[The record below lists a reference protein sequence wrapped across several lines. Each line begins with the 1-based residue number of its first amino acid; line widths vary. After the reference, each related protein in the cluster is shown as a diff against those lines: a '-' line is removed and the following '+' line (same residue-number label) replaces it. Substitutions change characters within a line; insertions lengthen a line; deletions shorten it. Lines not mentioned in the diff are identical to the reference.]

1 MDTWFSRRTT
11 SVLGAVALV
20 AGTLAGGQIAVGAVL
35 ERGALADA
43 VPRTSLSPYSDGAFT
58 VRAAAV
64 DSRVDIAG
72 AEDGSYVLGH
82 TPAGSDVVLDL
93 DLLSGD
99 TARPW
104 WVQPATGT
112 TLELAQLS
120 SSGIARFPV
129 PQGTGG
135 SADWVLV
142 VDDVAAGYGAPDADA
157 IARAVGERVRA
168 AVAEAGSGADPDR
181 AGSGGGSDSGSD
193 SGSGDGPDGGG
204 SDGPDP
210 SGSRSGRSG
219 SDDSASRGS
228 GSNGSGPGG
237 SGSDGGVADPGGSG
251 QRSGG
256 SAGDGPAS
264 GSEPED
270 RDFGGSGDS
279 GRSRDDDGSSEGGSG
294 TDGSGSGRDDSG
306 GDKPSGDKPGGD
318 KTGGDD
324 KSGGEKSGGDGS
336 GGNEASG
343 AKDSGTEDS
352 GTEDSGTEDSGT
364 EDSGAEGGGGDSGT
378 PAPRAPAPRA
388 PAPER
393 EEKKEPTPSSSAK
406 AADGTWDRLA
416 QCESSGD
423 WAISTGNGYHGGLQ
437 FDKGTWSDFGGTK
450 YAPTA
455 DGATKEQ
462 QIEIATKVRDAR
474 GGYGSWPACAN
485 KLGLPR

>member
-1 MDTWFSRRTT
+1 M
-11 SVLGAVALV
+11 LGAVALV
-20 AGTLAGGQIAVGAVL
+20 AGTLVGGQLAVGAVL
-35 ERGALADA
+35 DRGALADA

-112 TLELAQLS
+112 TLELARLA
-120 SSGIARFPV
+120 SSGIARFPA
-129 PQGTGG
+129 PQGPDG
-135 SADWVLV
+135 SLDWVLV

-157 IARAVGERVRA
+157 VARAVGERVRSA
-168 AVAEAGSGADPDR
+168 AAR
-181 AGSGGGSDSGSD
+181 AGSGR
-193 SGSGDGPDGGG
+193 GGG
-204 SDGPDP
+204 AD
-210 SGSRSGRSG
+210 
-219 SDDSASRGS
+219 
-228 GSNGSGPGG
+228 G
-237 SGSDGGVADPGGSG
+237 SGSDGSAGAPDPAGASGGSG
-251 QRSGG
+251 DGHSSGG

-270 RDFGGSGDS
+270 RDFRG
-279 GRSRDDDGSSEGGSG
+279 
-294 TDGSGSGRDDSG
+294 
-306 GDKPSGDKPGGD
+306 
-318 KTGGDD
+318 
-324 KSGGEKSGGDGS
+324 SGGDGAPPGGNGGSFDGDDSAEDGS
-336 GGNEASG
+336 GGSG
-343 AKDSGTEDS
+343 GDRSGGDEGRGDKGDKGDGGDEDRGNGS
-352 GTEDSGTEDSGT
+352 
-364 EDSGAEGGGGDSGT
+364 GGGD
-378 PAPRAPAPRA
+378 ADAPAPAA
-388 PAPER
+388 PAPKPET
-393 EEKKEPTPSSSAK
+393 KKEPAPSSSAK
-406 AADGTWDRLA
+406 AADGTWDELA

-423 WAISTGNGYHGGLQ
+423 WSISTGNGYHGGLQ
-437 FDKGTWSDFGGTK
+437 FDKGTWSDFGGTT

>member
-1 MDTWFSRRTT
+1 M
-11 SVLGAVALV
+11 LGAVALV

-112 TLELAQLS
+112 TLELAQLA

-135 SADWVLV
+135 STDWVLV

-181 AGSGGGSDSGSD
+181 AGSE
-193 SGSGDGPDGGG
+193 SGSGSGSNGGG
-204 SDGPDP
+204 SDGPAP
-210 SGSRSGRSG
+210 SGSRSDDSG
-219 SDDSASRGS
+219 SGGS
-228 GSNGSGPGG
+228 GSNGSGSGG
-237 SGSDGGVADPGGSG
+237 SGSDGGVGDPGGSG

-270 RDFGGSGDS
+270 RDFSGSSGSRDS
-279 GRSRDDDGSSEGGSG
+279 GRSRDDGGSSEGGSG
-294 TDGSGSGRDDSG
+294 TDGSESGRNDSSGDDS
-306 GDKPSGDKPGGD
+306 SGD
-318 KTGGDD
+318 KTGGD
-324 KSGGEKSGGDGS
+324 EKSGGDGS
-336 GGNEASG
+336 GGNEDSG
-343 AKDSGTEDS
+343 AKDSGAK
-352 GTEDSGTEDSGT
+352 
-364 EDSGAEGGGGDSGT
+364 DSGAKGRGGDSGT

>member
-1 MDTWFSRRTT
+1 M
-11 SVLGAVALV
+11 LGAVALV

-181 AGSGGGSDSGSD
+181 AGSG
-193 SGSGDGPDGGG
+193 
-204 SDGPDP
+204 
-210 SGSRSGRSG
+210 
-219 SDDSASRGS
+219 
-228 GSNGSGPGG
+228 
-237 SGSDGGVADPGGSG
+237 
-251 QRSGG
+251 
-256 SAGDGPAS
+256 
-264 GSEPED
+264 
-270 RDFGGSGDS
+270 
-279 GRSRDDDGSSEGGSG
+279 
-294 TDGSGSGRDDSG
+294 SGRDDSG

-343 AKDSGTEDS
+343 AK
-352 GTEDSGTEDSGT
+352 DSGTEDSGT

>member
-20 AGTLAGGQIAVGAVL
+20 AGTLAGGQLAVGAVL
-35 ERGALADA
+35 DRGALADA

-112 TLELAQLS
+112 TLELAQLA
-120 SSGIARFPV
+120 SSGIARFPA
-129 PQGTGG
+129 PQGAGG
-135 SADWVLV
+135 SRDWVLV

-157 IARAVGERVRA
+157 VARAVGERVRS
-168 AVAEAGSGADPDR
+168 AVAR
-181 AGSGGGSDSGSD
+181 AGSGRVSGAD
-193 SGSGDGPDGGG
+193 
-204 SDGPDP
+204 
-210 SGSRSGRSG
+210 
-219 SDDSASRGS
+219 
-228 GSNGSGPGG
+228 G
-237 SGSDGGVADPGGSG
+237 SGSDGAAGGPDPAGPSGGSG
-251 QRSGG
+251 DGQGAGDAADGGGRGGTGSGADGAPDSAGPDSGSGGDGSDGAGSTDGDGGTGGGGGGDDGSGSGSPSGSGGSGHRSGG

-270 RDFGGSGDS
+270 RDFGGSGGD
-279 GRSRDDDGSSEGGSG
+279 GDPPGGNGGSSDGDDSAEGGSG
-294 TDGSGSGRDDSG
+294 GSGGGSGGDSG
-306 GDKPSGDKPGGD
+306 GDEDRGDKGD
-318 KTGGDD
+318 KDD
-324 KSGGEKSGGDGS
+324 EEDEDRGNGS
-336 GGNEASG
+336 GG
-343 AKDSGTEDS
+343 
-352 GTEDSGTEDSGT
+352 
-364 EDSGAEGGGGDSGT
+364 GD
-378 PAPRAPAPRA
+378 ADAPAPAA
-388 PAPER
+388 PAPKPEK
-393 EEKKEPTPSSSAK
+393 KKEPAPSSSAK
-406 AADGTWDRLA
+406 AADGTWDELA

-423 WAISTGNGYHGGLQ
+423 WSISTGNGYHGGLQ

-455 DGATKEQ
+455 DGASKEQ

>member
-1 MDTWFSRRTT
+1 M
-11 SVLGAVALV
+11 LGAVALV
-20 AGTLAGGQIAVGAVL
+20 AGTLVGGQLAVGAVL
-35 ERGALADA
+35 ERGSLADA

-112 TLELAQLS
+112 TLELAQLA
-120 SSGIARFPV
+120 SSGIARFPA
-129 PQGTGG
+129 PQGPGG
-135 SADWVLV
+135 SRDWVLV

-157 IARAVGERVRA
+157 VARAVGERVRS
-168 AVAEAGSGADPDR
+168 AVARAGSGRGSGAD
-181 AGSGGGSDSGSD
+181 
-193 SGSGDGPDGGG
+193 
-204 SDGPDP
+204 
-210 SGSRSGRSG
+210 
-219 SDDSASRGS
+219 
-228 GSNGSGPGG
+228 G
-237 SGSDGGVADPGGSG
+237 SGSDGSSGGPDPAGPSGGSG
-251 QRSGG
+251 DGQDSGDGRGADDAAGGGGRDGTGSGADGAPDSAGPDSGSDGDGSDGDGPTGDGPTGGDRGTGGTGGGGDDGSRSGSPSRSGGSGHPSGG

-270 RDFGGSGDS
+270 RDFRG
-279 GRSRDDDGSSEGGSG
+279 
-294 TDGSGSGRDDSG
+294 
-306 GDKPSGDKPGGD
+306 
-318 KTGGDD
+318 
-324 KSGGEKSGGDGS
+324 SGGDGAPP
-336 GGNEASG
+336 GGNGGSSDG
-343 AKDSGTEDS
+343 DDS
-352 GTEDSGTEDSGT
+352 
-364 EDSGAEGGGGDSGT
+364 AEGGGGSGSDEGRGDKRDEDDERDEDRGNRSGGGD
-378 PAPRAPAPRA
+378 ADAPAPAA
-388 PAPER
+388 PAPEP
-393 EEKKEPTPSSSAK
+393 ETKKEPAPSSSAK
-406 AADGTWDRLA
+406 AADGTWDELA

-423 WAISTGNGYHGGLQ
+423 WSISTGNGYHGGLQ
-437 FDKGTWSDFGGTK
+437 FDRGTWSDFGGTR

>member
-1 MDTWFSRRTT
+1 M
-11 SVLGAVALV
+11 LGAVALV
-20 AGTLAGGQIAVGAVL
+20 AGTLVGGQLAVGSVL
-35 ERGALADA
+35 DRGALADA

-112 TLELAQLS
+112 TLELARLA
-120 SSGIARFPV
+120 SSGIARFPA
-129 PQGTGG
+129 PQGPDG
-135 SADWVLV
+135 SRDWVLV

-157 IARAVGERVRA
+157 VARAVGERARS
-168 AVAEAGSGADPDR
+168 AVAREGSGRGTGAD
-181 AGSGGGSDSGSD
+181 
-193 SGSGDGPDGGG
+193 
-204 SDGPDP
+204 
-210 SGSRSGRSG
+210 
-219 SDDSASRGS
+219 
-228 GSNGSGPGG
+228 G
-237 SGSDGGVADPGGSG
+237 SGSDGSAGAPDPAGASGGSG
-251 QRSGG
+251 DGHPSGG

-270 RDFGGSGDS
+270 RDFRG
-279 GRSRDDDGSSEGGSG
+279 
-294 TDGSGSGRDDSG
+294 
-306 GDKPSGDKPGGD
+306 
-318 KTGGDD
+318 
-324 KSGGEKSGGDGS
+324 SGGDGAPPGGNGGSSDGDDSAEDGS
-336 GGNEASG
+336 GGSG
-343 AKDSGTEDS
+343 GDRSGGDEGRGDKGDKGDGGDEDRGNGS
-352 GTEDSGTEDSGT
+352 
-364 EDSGAEGGGGDSGT
+364 GGGD
-378 PAPRAPAPRA
+378 ADAPAPAA
-388 PAPER
+388 PAPKPET
-393 EEKKEPTPSSSAK
+393 KKEPAPSSSAK
-406 AADGTWDRLA
+406 AADGTWDELA

-423 WAISTGNGYHGGLQ
+423 WSISTGNGYHGGLQ
-437 FDKGTWSDFGGTK
+437 FDKGTWSDFGGTT

>member
-20 AGTLAGGQIAVGAVL
+20 AGTLVGGQLAVGSVL
-35 ERGALADA
+35 DRGALADA

-112 TLELAQLS
+112 TLELARLA
-120 SSGIARFPV
+120 SSGIARFPA
-129 PQGTGG
+129 PQGPDG
-135 SADWVLV
+135 SLDWVLV

-157 IARAVGERVRA
+157 VARAVGERVRSA
-168 AVAEAGSGADPDR
+168 AAR
-181 AGSGGGSDSGSD
+181 AGSGR
-193 SGSGDGPDGGG
+193 GGG
-204 SDGPDP
+204 AD
-210 SGSRSGRSG
+210 
-219 SDDSASRGS
+219 
-228 GSNGSGPGG
+228 G
-237 SGSDGGVADPGGSG
+237 SGSDGSDGSDSSDGSDGSAGAPDPAGASGGSG
-251 QRSGG
+251 DGHGSGGDGGTGGDGGGGDDGSGSGSPSGSGGSGHPSGG

-270 RDFGGSGDS
+270 RDFRG
-279 GRSRDDDGSSEGGSG
+279 
-294 TDGSGSGRDDSG
+294 
-306 GDKPSGDKPGGD
+306 
-318 KTGGDD
+318 
-324 KSGGEKSGGDGS
+324 SGGDGAPPGGNGGSSDGDDSAEDGS
-336 GGNEASG
+336 GGSG
-343 AKDSGTEDS
+343 GDRSGGDEGRGDKGDKGDGGDENRGDEPDEDRGNGS
-352 GTEDSGTEDSGT
+352 
-364 EDSGAEGGGGDSGT
+364 GGGD
-378 PAPRAPAPRA
+378 ADAPAPAA
-388 PAPER
+388 PAPKPET
-393 EEKKEPTPSSSAK
+393 KKEPAPSSSAK
-406 AADGTWDRLA
+406 AADGTWDELA

-423 WAISTGNGYHGGLQ
+423 WSISTGNGYHGGLQ
-437 FDKGTWSDFGGTK
+437 FDKGTWSDFGGTT

>member
-20 AGTLAGGQIAVGAVL
+20 AGTLVGGQLAVGAVL
-35 ERGALADA
+35 DRGSLADA

-112 TLELAQLS
+112 TLELAQLA
-120 SSGIARFPV
+120 SSGIARFPA
-129 PQGTGG
+129 PQGPGG
-135 SADWVLV
+135 SRDWVLV

-157 IARAVGERVRA
+157 VARAVGERVRS
-168 AVAEAGSGADPDR
+168 AVARAGSGRGSGAD
-181 AGSGGGSDSGSD
+181 
-193 SGSGDGPDGGG
+193 
-204 SDGPDP
+204 
-210 SGSRSGRSG
+210 
-219 SDDSASRGS
+219 
-228 GSNGSGPGG
+228 G
-237 SGSDGGVADPGGSG
+237 SGSDGSSGGPDPAGPSGGSG
-251 QRSGG
+251 DGQDSGDGRGADDAAGGGGRDGTGSGADGAPDSAGPDSGSDGDGSDGDGSDGDGPTGGDRGTGGTGGGGDDGSRSGSPSRSGGSGHPSGG

-270 RDFGGSGDS
+270 RDFRG
-279 GRSRDDDGSSEGGSG
+279 
-294 TDGSGSGRDDSG
+294 
-306 GDKPSGDKPGGD
+306 
-318 KTGGDD
+318 
-324 KSGGEKSGGDGS
+324 SGGDGAPP
-336 GGNEASG
+336 GGNGGSSDGDDSAEDGGGSG
-343 AKDSGTEDS
+343 SDEGRGDKRDEDDERD
-352 GTEDSGTEDSGT
+352 EDRGNGS
-364 EDSGAEGGGGDSGT
+364 GGGD
-378 PAPRAPAPRA
+378 ADAPAPAA
-388 PAPER
+388 PAPEP
-393 EEKKEPTPSSSAK
+393 EPKKEPAPSSSAK
-406 AADGTWDRLA
+406 AADGTWDELA

-423 WAISTGNGYHGGLQ
+423 WSISTGNGYHGGLQ
-437 FDKGTWSDFGGTK
+437 FDRGTWSDFGGTR

>member
-1 MDTWFSRRTT
+1 M
-11 SVLGAVALV
+11 LGAVALV

-72 AEDGSYVLGH
+72 AADGSYVLGH

-99 TARPW
+99 TASPW

-112 TLELAQLS
+112 TLQLAQLS

-135 SADWVLV
+135 STDWVLV

-181 AGSGGGSDSGSD
+181 AGSESGSD

-204 SDGPDP
+204 SDGPDL
-210 SGSRSGRSG
+210 SGSRSGGSG

-228 GSNGSGPGG
+228 GSNGSGSGD
-237 SGSDGGVADPGGSG
+237 SGSDGGVGDPGGSG

-270 RDFGGSGDS
+270 RDFSGSSGSGDS
-279 GRSRDDDGSSEGGSG
+279 GRSRDDGGSSEGGSG
-294 TDGSGSGRDDSG
+294 TDGSGSGRDDSSGDKSG
-306 GDKPSGDKPGGD
+306 GDKSGGD

-324 KSGGEKSGGDGS
+324 KSGDDKSGGDGSGGDGS
-336 GGNEASG
+336 GGNEAGGAKDSG
-343 AKDSGTEDS
+343 AKDSG
-352 GTEDSGTEDSGT
+352 
-364 EDSGAEGGGGDSGT
+364 AEGRGGDSGT
-378 PAPRAPAPRA
+378 PAPRA

-423 WAISTGNGYHGGLQ
+423 WAISTGNGYHGVIRTDPQRDDVYHCLSGL
-437 FDKGTWSDFGGTK
+437 GGVFAGIWTSIS
-450 YAPTA
+450 T
-455 DGATKEQ
+455 TLL
-462 QIEIATKVRDAR
+462 
-474 GGYGSWPACAN
+474 S
-485 KLGLPR
+485 KLVS

>member
-11 SVLGAVALV
+11 SVLGTVALV

-135 SADWVLV
+135 STDWVLV

-181 AGSGGGSDSGSD
+181 AGSE
-193 SGSGDGPDGGG
+193 SGSGGGPNGGG
-204 SDGPDP
+204 SDGPAP
-210 SGSRSGRSG
+210 SGSRSDHSG
-219 SDDSASRGS
+219 SGGS
-228 GSNGSGPGG
+228 GSGGSGSGGSGSGGSGSGGSGSGGSDPNGSGPGG
-237 SGSDGGVADPGGSG
+237 SVGDPGGSG

-270 RDFGGSGDS
+270 RDFGDSGDP
-279 GRSRDDDGSSEGGSG
+279 GRSRDDGGSSEGGSG
-294 TDGSGSGRDDSG
+294 TDGSESGRDDS
-306 GDKPSGDKPGGD
+306 S
-318 KTGGDD
+318 DD
-324 KSGGEKSGGDGS
+324 KSGGDEKPGGDGS
-336 GGNEASG
+336 GGNEDGG
-343 AKDSGTEDS
+343 AK
-352 GTEDSGTEDSGT
+352 
-364 EDSGAEGGGGDSGT
+364 DSGAEGGGGDSGT
-378 PAPRAPAPRA
+378 PAPRA

-437 FDKGTWSDFGGTK
+437 FDRGTWSDFGGTK

>member
-1 MDTWFSRRTT
+1 M
-11 SVLGAVALV
+11 LGAVALV

-72 AEDGSYVLGH
+72 AEDGSYVLGY

-135 SADWVLV
+135 STDWVLV
-142 VDDVAAGYGAPDADA
+142 VDDVAAGYGAPDTDA

-193 SGSGDGPDGGG
+193 SGSGDGSGDGPNGGG
-204 SDGPDP
+204 SDGLDP
-210 SGSRSGRSG
+210 SGSRSGGSG

-228 GSNGSGPGG
+228 GSSGSGSAG
-237 SGSDGGVADPGGSG
+237 SGSDGGVGDPGGSG

-270 RDFGGSGDS
+270 RDFGGSGGSGDS
-279 GRSRDDDGSSEGGSG
+279 GRSHDDGGSSEGRSG

-336 GGNEASG
+336 GGNEAGG
-343 AKDSGTEDS
+343 AKDSGTKDS
-352 GTEDSGTEDSGT
+352 GTK
-364 EDSGAEGGGGDSGT
+364 DSGAEGGGGDSG
-378 PAPRAPAPRA
+378 PPAPRA

>member
-20 AGTLAGGQIAVGAVL
+20 AGTLVGGQLAVGSVL
-35 ERGALADA
+35 DRGALADA

-112 TLELAQLS
+112 TLELARLA
-120 SSGIARFPV
+120 SSGIARFPA
-129 PQGTGG
+129 PQGPDG
-135 SADWVLV
+135 SLDWVLV

-157 IARAVGERVRA
+157 VARAVGERVRSA
-168 AVAEAGSGADPDR
+168 AAR
-181 AGSGGGSDSGSD
+181 AGSGR
-193 SGSGDGPDGGG
+193 GGG
-204 SDGPDP
+204 AD
-210 SGSRSGRSG
+210 
-219 SDDSASRGS
+219 
-228 GSNGSGPGG
+228 G
-237 SGSDGGVADPGGSG
+237 SGSDGSAGAPDPAGASGGSDDGHGAGGSG
-251 QRSGG
+251 DGHGSGGDGGTGGDGGGGDDGSGSGSPSGSGGSGHPSGG

-270 RDFGGSGDS
+270 RDFRG
-279 GRSRDDDGSSEGGSG
+279 
-294 TDGSGSGRDDSG
+294 
-306 GDKPSGDKPGGD
+306 
-318 KTGGDD
+318 
-324 KSGGEKSGGDGS
+324 SGGDGAPPGGNGGSSDGDDSAEDGS
-336 GGNEASG
+336 GGSG
-343 AKDSGTEDS
+343 GDRSGGDEGRGDKGDKGDGGDEDRGNGS
-352 GTEDSGTEDSGT
+352 
-364 EDSGAEGGGGDSGT
+364 GGGD
-378 PAPRAPAPRA
+378 ADAPAPAA
-388 PAPER
+388 PAPKPET
-393 EEKKEPTPSSSAK
+393 KKEPAPSSSAK
-406 AADGTWDRLA
+406 AADGTWDELA

-423 WAISTGNGYHGGLQ
+423 WSISTGNGYHGGLQ
-437 FDKGTWSDFGGTK
+437 FDKGTWSDFGGTT